1 MHTMTN
7 ATNAPRLGAIVCA
20 GALALAA
27 HAQDLTR
34 TAPPQSVPVVIHNAT
49 IHTISGPVVENGF
62 VLFVDGEIRQ
72 VARDGEALD
81 LRERIMPIRIDAQGM
96 NLYPGMIAAGVTT
109 GLIEINAVRATVDSR
124 EVGAVTPEVRA
135 NVAINPD
142 TTHFPVGR
150 SNGVLTFGVFPGGG
164 AIAGRASVMS
174 AEGWTW
180 EDMTVLE
187 DAGLIINWP
196 NVRPVQAWWMDQSDE
211 EQMRRARESLA
222 VIEDAF
228 AAAEAY
234 FKARAADPTVPE
246 SIRWEAMR
254 PALNGESPVFI
265 SAQELEQIQSAVS
278 WASKR
283 DLKTV
288 IVGGRDAHLCA
299 DLLKRHDVGVMITG
313 THRLPR
319 RADAP
324 FDEPYRLPEIL
335 EAEGVRW
342 CLGAG
347 ASSGRGN
354 ERNLPYEAATAV
366 AHGLDRDLA
375 MRSITLSVAEFL
387 GVADALGS
395 IEPGKRA
402 TFFLSDGDPLD
413 VRANVHLAFIDGR
426 MIDLSNKQ
434 TELADKYR
442 EKYRQLGL
450 IEDEPQRWI
459 ELEGTE
465 PLRGR

>member
-1 MHTMTN
+1 MT
-7 ATNAPRLGAIVCA
+7 TSTTRTLFLGACLA
-20 GALALAA
+20 GALALCA

-49 IHTISGPVVENGF
+49 IHPVSGPTIENAF

-81 LRERIMPIRIDAQGM
+81 LRERIMPIHVDAQGM
-96 NLYPGMIAAGVTT
+96 HLYPGIIAAGVTT
-109 GLIEINAVRATVDSR
+109 GLIEINAVRATVDTR
-124 EVGAVTPEVRA
+124 EVGAITPEVRA
-135 NVAINPD
+135 NVAVNPD

-150 SNGVLTFGVFPGGG
+150 ANGVLAYGVFPQGGS
-164 AIAGRASVMS
+164 IPGRASVMS
-174 AEGWTW
+174 PEGWTW
-180 EDMTVLE
+180 EDMTILE
-187 DAGLIINWP
+187 NAGLIINWP
-196 NVRPVQAWWMDQSDE
+196 NVRPVTAWWMDQSDE
-211 EQMRRARESLA
+211 EQMRTARRNLA

-228 AAAEAY
+228 ANAEAY
-234 FKARAADPTVPE
+234 FAARAADPTVPE
-246 SIRWEAMR
+246 SIRWESMR
-254 PALNGESPVFI
+254 PAIERETPVFI
-265 SAQELEQIQSAVS
+265 NAQELEQIQSAVS
-278 WASKR
+278 WAAKR
-283 DLKTV
+283 NLRTV

-299 DLLKRHDVGVMITG
+299 DLLKRHDVGVMLTG

-324 FDEPYRLPEIL
+324 FDEPYRLAEML
-335 EAEGVRW
+335 EDAGVRW
-342 CLGAG
+342 CMGAG

-375 MRSITLSVAEFL
+375 VRSITLSVAEFL
-387 GVADALGS
+387 GVDDMLGS

-413 VRANVHLAFIDGR
+413 VRSRVHLAFVDGR
-426 MIDLSNKQ
+426 LIDLSNKQ

-450 IEDEPQRWI
+450 IDEEPQRWI
-459 ELEGTE
+459 EFEDAA
-465 PLRGR
+465 PLRR